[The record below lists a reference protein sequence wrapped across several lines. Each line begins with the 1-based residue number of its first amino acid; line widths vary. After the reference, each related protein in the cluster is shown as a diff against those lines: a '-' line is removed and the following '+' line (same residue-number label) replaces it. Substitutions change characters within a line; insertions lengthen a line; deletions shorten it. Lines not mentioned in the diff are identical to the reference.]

1 MKIVLNILI
10 ILMLL
15 GATPLV
21 LGYLYELILEVSDLV
36 RGKCTPRDTSPL
48 MIGIWKYFT
57 VMLVLFCV
65 CLVILTFLGIF
76 NAFTKG
82 IIQ

>member
-1 MKIVLNILI
+1 MKIILNILI

-21 LGYLYELILEVSDLV
+21 FGHLYELILEVSDLI

-48 MIGIWKYFT
+48 MVGIWKYFT
-57 VMLVLFCV
+57 VMLVLFCI
-65 CLVILTFLGIF
+65 CLVILVFLGIF

-82 IIQ
+82 VV